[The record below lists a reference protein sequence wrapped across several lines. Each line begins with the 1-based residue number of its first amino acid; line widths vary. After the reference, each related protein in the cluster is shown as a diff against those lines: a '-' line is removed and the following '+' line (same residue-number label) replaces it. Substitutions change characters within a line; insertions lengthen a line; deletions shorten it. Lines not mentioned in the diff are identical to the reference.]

1 MNVEDN
7 VIVVCKKM
15 MMVITIVMIVMM
27 MMMMNAKDKSVSAP
41 VAEAMQSDT
50 VPGL

>member
-7 VIVVCKKM
+7 VIVVVIKM
-15 MMVITIVMIVMM
+15 MMVITNVMIVMIV
-27 MMMMNAKDKSVSAP
+27 MNAKDKSVSAP

>member
-15 MMVITIVMIVMM
+15 MMVITIVMIVK
-27 MMMMNAKDKSVSAP
+27 MMMNAKDKSVSAP
-41 VAEAMQSDT
+41 VAEAMQSVT

>member
-1 MNVEDN
+1 MI
-7 VIVVCKKM
+7 VIKM
-15 MMVITIVMIVMM
+15 MMVITNVMIVMIV
-27 MMMMNAKDKSVSAP
+27 MNAKDKSVSAP

>member
-7 VIVVCKKM
+7 VIVVLIKM
-15 MMVITIVMIVMM
+15 MMVITNVMIV
-27 MMMMNAKDKSVSAP
+27 MNAKDKSVSAP